1 MIHRR
6 QYGLLVLAV
15 LACTNGNS
23 TPQRPPD
30 RPEVRDPNDM
40 TKPTTPSADAVS
52 KLAQK
57 LVELGY
63 PALFQRMDHA
73 EADALWRSSPAELD
87 ALVRSTTH
95 SHEAR
100 FLASEI
106 LFLENPGYP
115 PADLRPVLAPLYAEA
130 LTHAGRKTGRW
141 HLMGNPWGL
150 TYVNG
155 DIGTLGAH
163 LLALGPDA
171 IAALRPLLGNDEPVA
186 YEGSED
192 ATVGNEQMY
201 RVKDLAAYYLGRLT
215 GKTVA
220 FHADFKARDR
230 ELDQLARS
238 LP

>member
-1 MIHRR
+1 MIRPAA
-6 QYGLLVLAV
+6 LALAL
-15 LACTNGNS
+15 LACTSGNS
-23 TPQRPPD
+23 TPQRTHD

-40 TKPTTPSADAVS
+40 TKPTPPSDAVS

-57 LVELGY
+57 LVDLGY
-63 PALFQRMDHA
+63 PALFQRMDHD
-73 EADALWRSSPAELD
+73 EADALWRSAPAELE
-87 ALVRSTTH
+87 ALVRGAAQP
-95 SHEAR
+95 HEAR

-106 LFLENPGYP
+106 LFLEKPGYP
-115 PADLRPVLAPLYAEA
+115 PPDLKPVLAPLYAEA
-130 LTHAGRKTGRW
+130 LGHAGRKTGRW

-150 TYVNG
+150 TYVN
-155 DIGTLGAH
+155 DDVGTLGAH
-163 LLALGPDA
+163 LLALGSDA
-171 IAALRPLLGNDEPVA
+171 IAALRPLLDNAEPVA

-215 GKTVA
+215 GKPVA

-230 ELDQLARS
+230 EIDRLARS